1 MEREIVSL
9 AVSIL
14 MIVLLVRFKVD
25 LGLSM
30 LAGAAAL
37 ALVAGRPVA
46 WTAVELGRSAIERD
60 TLLLLG
66 RIITI
71 IALGALA
78 GKIGYLD
85 RFVLGLRTF
94 VSDNRIVVALIPA
107 FGGLLPMPGGA
118 MLTAPMVES
127 ASKGGDVTPEQ
138 NVFLSYWFRHVWEY
152 IWPLYPG
159 VVVVAA
165 LIDKRVGE
173 IFTAN
178 WSATVAAIA
187 AGFILVLWRADV
199 GKNDPSTRT
208 GSLVDLI
215 VGILPFAVVIV
226 GVLAFKLE
234 LILVVLAVI
243 VLMAVVGKVHA
254 RDLWLSFRRGISFQ
268 IVALVLGV
276 AAYKYML
283 TAAGVIDA
291 VPAFFLRMSM
301 PEVVVIA
308 AVPFIVGLIT
318 GVTLAFIGVSFPLL
332 LPLFGAEAPDME
344 LVMLA
349 FVSGFAGCLLSPVHL
364 CLVLT
369 REYFEAS
376 LLGVYK
382 MLVPATAILM
392 AVAFA
397 IVLL

>member
-1 MEREIVSL
+1 MEREMVSL

-14 MIVLLVRFKVD
+14 IIVVLVRFKVD
-25 LGLSM
+25 LGVSM

-37 ALVAGRPVA
+37 ALIVGKSVG
-46 WTAVELGRSAIERD
+46 WTLVELGRSAIERD

-78 GKIGYLD
+78 GRVGYLD

-127 ASKGGDVTPEQ
+127 AAKGGKVSPEQ
-138 NVFLSYWFRHVWEY
+138 LVFISYWFRHIWEY

-165 LIDKRVGE
+165 LINKSVSDL
-173 IFTAN
+173 FFAN
-178 WSATVAAIA
+178 WSATLAAIA
-187 AGFILVLWRADV
+187 AGSVLVLWRADV
-199 GKNDPSTRT
+199 GRNDPSTRV
-208 GSLVDLI
+208 GSIVDLI
-215 VGILPFAVVIV
+215 VGVLPFAVVIV
-226 GVLAFKLE
+226 GALVFKFE
-234 LILVVLAVI
+234 LMLVILVVIA
-243 VLMAVVGKVHA
+243 LMSVFGRV
-254 RDLWLSFRRGISFQ
+254 RPTDLWQSFRRGVSFQ
-268 IVALVLGV
+268 IVALVIGV
-276 AAYKYML
+276 AAYKYIL
-283 TAAGVIDA
+283 ESAGIINA
-291 VPAFFLRMSM
+291 VPEFLLRMHM
-301 PEVVVIA
+301 PELAVIVL
-308 AVPFIVGLIT
+308 VPMIVGLIT

-332 LPLFGAEAPDME
+332 LPLLGGDSINME

-349 FVSGFAGCLLSPVHL
+349 FVSGFVGCLLSPVHL

-369 REYFEAS
+369 REYFGAGFARIYR
-376 LLGVYK
+376 L
-382 MLVPATAILM
+382 LVPACAIMM
-392 AVAFA
+392 AVAVA

>member
-1 MEREIVSL
+1 MEREMVSL

-14 MIVLLVRFKVD
+14 IIVVLVRFKVD
-25 LGLSM
+25 LGVSM

-37 ALVAGRPVA
+37 ALIVGKSVG
-46 WTAVELGRSAIERD
+46 WTLVELGRSAIERD

-78 GKIGYLD
+78 GRVGYLD

-127 ASKGGDVTPEQ
+127 AAKGGKVSPEQ
-138 NVFLSYWFRHVWEY
+138 LVFISYWFRHIWEY

-165 LIDKRVGE
+165 LINKSVSDV
-173 IFTAN
+173 FFAN
-178 WSATVAAIA
+178 WSATLAAIA
-187 AGFILVLWRADV
+187 AGSVLVLWRADV
-199 GKNDPSTRT
+199 GRNDPSTRV
-208 GSLVDLI
+208 GSIVDLI
-215 VGILPFAVVIV
+215 VGVLPFAVVIV
-226 GVLAFKLE
+226 GALVFKFE
-234 LILVVLAVI
+234 LILVILVVI
-243 VLMAVVGKVHA
+243 ALMSVFERV
-254 RDLWLSFRRGISFQ
+254 RPTDLWQSFRRGVSFQ
-268 IVALVLGV
+268 IVALVIGV
-276 AAYKYML
+276 AAYKYIL
-283 TAAGVIDA
+283 ESAGIISA
-291 VPAFFLRMSM
+291 VPEFLLRMHM
-301 PEVVVIA
+301 PELAVIVL
-308 AVPFIVGLIT
+308 VPMIVGLIT

-332 LPLFGAEAPDME
+332 LPLLGGDSINME

-349 FVSGFAGCLLSPVHL
+349 FVSGFVGCLLSPVHL

-369 REYFEAS
+369 REYFGAS
-376 LLGVYK
+376 LARVYRL
-382 MLVPATAILM
+382 LVPACAIMM
-392 AVAFA
+392 AVAVA